1 MIQLRKTN
9 FDFEVSIMSNPTIET
24 ILARSSYR
32 GEYQNI
38 SVPREDLITIMEA
51 GLAAPS
57 GCNQQTT
64 SIIAIDDPAVLTDVK
79 KIITRP
85 NLQSVPAL
93 ICVLTQEIAS
103 YRGNSYH
110 VQDYAAAIQN
120 MLLAMKSLGYDSC
133 WYEGYMNNE
142 AGLGQ
147 KVADYLGVP
156 EDYRLICVL
165 PVGIAAEPLR
175 KVEKKPFEQR
185 AWFNGFPKE
194 R

>member
-1 MIQLRKTN
+1 
-9 FDFEVSIMSNPTIET
+9 MSNLTIET

-38 SVPREDLITIMEA
+38 PVPREDLIAIMEA

-110 VQDYAAAIQN
+110 VQDY
-120 MLLAMKSLGYDSC
+120 
-133 WYEGYMNNE
+133 
-142 AGLGQ
+142 
-147 KVADYLGVP
+147 LGVP